1 MTAMWQAGPPKLRAA
16 TRTHTQ
22 KASRNETPWLSV
34 VGAVVSASEVY
45 GTMPPIKSRSRAT
58 ACGLLLGPTP
68 AVERVIDDHALREHR
83 VIVGEID
90 LESLRDGK
98 QPRRLRCQ
106 IGTPRIGTAYDQG
119 EAIERRIVDLLD
131 PDAGSQ
137 RED

>member
-45 GTMPPIKSRSRAT
+45 GTMPPIRSRSRAA

-68 AVERVIDDHALREHR
+68 SVERVIDDHALREHCM
-83 VIVGEID
+83 IVGEVD
-90 LESLRDGK
+90 LEPFRDGEK
-98 QPRRLRCQ
+98 AGRLR
-106 IGTPRIGTAYDQG
+106 RELGTAGLAATD
-119 EAIERRIVDLLD
+119 D
-131 PDAGSQ
+131 PVQPIDP
-137 RED
+137 RTPDTTHT